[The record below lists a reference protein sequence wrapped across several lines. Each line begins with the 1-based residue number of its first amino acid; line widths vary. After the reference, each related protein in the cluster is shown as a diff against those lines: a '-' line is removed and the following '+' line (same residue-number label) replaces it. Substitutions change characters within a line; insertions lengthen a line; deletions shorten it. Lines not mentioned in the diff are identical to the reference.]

1 MIVFI
6 DDEITE
12 FPSIKVKNRL
22 LFFRDVLIENKE
34 LILGPG
40 ITLIPQLFSL
50 PLLIISI
57 AFACQDIETS
67 SIRYPLIISYIISFI
82 PQLTTYFLYISSSSF
97 YKQEWHLTKLSK
109 WFQSFRRED
118 PLTTTQIFCTIKNIN
133 KLEITKT

>member
-1 MIVFI
+1 LFFQ

-12 FPSIKVKNRL
+12 SPSVKPQNRL
-22 LFFRDVLIENKE
+22 LFLRDVLIENKE

-57 AFACQDIETS
+57 VFACQNIETN
-67 SIRYPLIISYIISFI
+67 SIRYLLIISYLTSFI
-82 PQLTTYFLYISSSSF
+82 PQLTSYFLYISPSSF
-97 YKQEWHLTKLSK
+97 YKQEWRLTKLRK
-109 WFQSFRRED
+109 WFQSFRREE
-118 PLTTTQIFCTIKNIN
+118 PLTTTTISCTMKDTN

>member
-1 MIVFI
+1 MI

-12 FPSIKVKNRL
+12 LPLIKEKNRL

-57 AFACQDIETS
+57 AFACQDIETN
-67 SIRYPLIISYIISFI
+67 SIRYLLIISYIISFI
-82 PQLTTYFLYISSSSF
+82 PQLTSHFLYISSSSF

-109 WFQSFRRED
+109 WFQSFRRQD
-118 PLTTTQIFCTIKNIN
+118 PPTTTTISCTMKDIN
-133 KLEITKT
+133 KLETTNT